1 MIDYIIQNLS
11 LLTFKDIIVIVL
23 GLTGFLLAAYM
34 QVKKDDYEIYDHQKV
49 VVSTLNYTTN
59 ERVDTTLLLDKEKT
73 ENEYILMLSK
83 RHGYFVSSHVCGD
96 NIVIGTNVDKK
107 CKPNDNNINT
117 ISLLNGVQILVVD
130 PDH

>member
-11 LLTFKDIIVIVL
+11 LLTFKDIVVIVL
-23 GLTGFLLAAYM
+23 GLTGFSLAAYM
-34 QVKKDDYEIYDHQKV
+34 QAKKDDYEIYDHQKV

-83 RHGYFVSSHVCGD
+83 RHGYFVSSHVCED

-107 CKPNDNNINT
+107 CKPNDKNVNT
-117 ISLLNGVQILVVD
+117 ISLPNGVQILVVD

>member
-1 MIDYIIQNLS
+1 MIDYIIQELS
-11 LLTFKDIIVIVL
+11 LLTTEDIIVIAL
-23 GLTGFLLAAYM
+23 AISGFSLIAYM
-34 QVKKDDYEIYDHQKV
+34 QAKKDVYEIYDHQKV
-49 VVSTLNYTTN
+49 VVSSLNYTTN
-59 ERVDTTLLLDKEKT
+59 ERIDTTLLLDKEKT

-107 CKPNDNNINT
+107 CKPNDNNVNT
-117 ISLLNGVQILVVD
+117 ISLPNGVQILVVD